1 MTWWLNIRRHILVIT
16 LVIIYLAADLVLTG
30 REIYVFNLL
39 PVLILIIYLTLA
51 RLDLMYFIVIFLTP
65 LSVQLIDFLPSSS
78 VDFWIPTEP
87 LLFGIMIVFYYKIVL
102 DRSLDARIIN
112 HPVTFAILFNLFW
125 LLFTSV
131 TSTMTLVSFKFLLAR
146 TWFITVYYLL
156 AILVFRKMANIR
168 LFIWCYA
175 ISLMGVVVFTI
186 IMQVKLGIF
195 NKQVATYAMA
205 PFFRDHTSYGAVLA
219 MLIFGLGG
227 VILHKGGKLFFR
239 IIIWSSWVLLIA
251 GLVLSYTR
259 AAWISVL
266 ISFGVLGLTL
276 WRVRFRYILIA
287 GVVAL
292 LYFGGQ
298 RTAIIQKMQR
308 NRQDSSSSIVDHLR
322 SISNITTDESNLER
336 INRWN
341 SALRMFRERPV
352 LGWGPG
358 TFIFKYAPF
367 QKANEKTMISTDFGD
382 HGNAHSEYIG
392 PLAESGILGSLSFI
406 LIGILSLITGF
417 RVYQKI
423 NNKPLKH
430 LILSLILGLIT
441 YLVHGTLNNFL
452 DTDKVSAVF
461 WGFIAIFVS
470 LDIYYPQAQGTGSV
484 SEKFNTQH

>member
-16 LVIIYLAADLVLTG
+16 LVIIYLAADMVLTG
-30 REIYVFNLL
+30 REIYVLNLL

-51 RLDLMYFIVIFLTP
+51 RLDQMYFIVIFLTP

-175 ISLMGVVVFTI
+175 ISLMGVVVYTI
-186 IMQVKLGIF
+186 IMQIQMGIF
-195 NKQVATYAMA
+195 NKQVATFAMA

-227 VILHKGGKLFFR
+227 VILHKGGKLLFR

-259 AAWISVL
+259 AAWISIL

-287 GVVAL
+287 GVVVF

-341 SALRMFRERPV
+341 SAMRMFRERPV

-423 NNKPLKH
+423 NDKPLKH

-470 LDIYYPQAQGTGSV
+470 LDIYYPQAQGAGSV
-484 SEKFNTQH
+484 SEKLNTQH